1 MTKLFLSAPTC
12 LREEDAG
19 LPDAGG
25 DIKADDTK
33 VTIGQRLAAAIQS
46 RSTLSA
52 TIADREAQV
61 AEHAATI
68 ERLTGELAAAQS
80 ALEQATAK
88 ISALEHDA
96 NEITKALEAAEA
108 EAAELKA
115 KESTVEKKAQEKVA
129 QIGFSAAKLPASEE
143 VEHDSIDEL
152 RARVAQTTD
161 PAEKQRLVA
170 RIRAMRDAA

>member
-1 MTKLFLSAPTC
+1 MTKFFFSAPIC
-12 LREEDAG
+12 LREENAG

-25 DIKADDTK
+25 DIKADDAK
-33 VTIGQRLAAAIQS
+33 LTIGQRLAAAIQS

-52 TIADREAQV
+52 TIADRDSQI

-68 ERLTGELAAAQS
+68 ERLTADLTAAQS
-80 ALEQATAK
+80 ALDEANAK
-88 ISALEHDA
+88 ISALENDA

-115 KESTVEKKAQEKVA
+115 KESTIEKKAQEKVA
-129 QIGFSAAKLPASEE
+129 QIGFSAARLPASEE
-143 VEHDSIDEL
+143 VDHESIDEL
-152 RARVAQTTD
+152 RARVAQTSD

-170 RIRAMRDAA
+170 RIRSLRDAA